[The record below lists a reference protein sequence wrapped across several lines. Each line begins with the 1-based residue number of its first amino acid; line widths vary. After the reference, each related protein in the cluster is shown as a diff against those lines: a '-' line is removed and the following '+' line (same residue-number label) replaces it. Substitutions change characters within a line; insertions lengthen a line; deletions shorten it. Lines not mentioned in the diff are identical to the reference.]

1 MYKMEKLKIIFL
13 VPAKN
18 ESKSIFKLVKKL
30 KKYSKVLV
38 INDDSSDDTEL
49 QSKSAGALLIR
60 TKSKKSGYQ
69 NAIYVGL
76 KYAILKNYDFAI
88 TCDADN
94 QHKMKDVIRVLKE
107 CNKDVSLVYTRRK
120 NISRNVEKIFN
131 FFFNLVWSIKDPLSG
146 LKGYNLRKIKKGF
159 FQNNLETLS
168 TSILVWL
175 KKSDFNKMKEIHIY
189 TNKRSGKS
197 NFSTI
202 NLFFLLCL
210 SFINNLLIK
219 VK

>member
-1 MYKMEKLKIIFL
+1 MEKLKIIFI

-38 INDDSSDDTEL
+38 VNDNSSDDTEP
-49 QSKSAGALLIR
+49 QAKSAGALLIR
-60 TKSKKSGYQ
+60 TKSKKSSYQ
-69 NAIYVGL
+69 NAIYEGL
-76 KYAILKNYDFAI
+76 KYTKLKNYDFAI

-94 QHKMKDVIRVLKE
+94 QHKMKDIIKVLKE
-107 CNKDVSLVYTRRK
+107 CNREINLIHTRRR

-146 LKGYNLRKIKKGF
+146 LKGYNLRKIKKSF
-159 FQNNLETLS
+159 FENNSETLS

-175 KKSDFNKMKEIHIY
+175 KKSDFTKMKEIHIY

-202 NLFFLLCL
+202 NLTLILVL
-210 SFINNLLIK
+210 SFINNLFISFK
-219 VK
+219 

>member
-76 KYAILKNYDFAI
+76 KYAILKMS
-88 TCDADN
+88 DA
-94 QHKMKDVIRVLKE
+94 
-107 CNKDVSLVYTRRK
+107 
-120 NISRNVEKIFN
+120 
-131 FFFNLVWSIKDPLSG
+131 
-146 LKGYNLRKIKKGF
+146 F
-159 FQNNLETLS
+159 FQ
-168 TSILVWL
+168 
-175 KKSDFNKMKEIHIY
+175 
-189 TNKRSGKS
+189 R
-197 NFSTI
+197 
-202 NLFFLLCL
+202 
-210 SFINNLLIK
+210 
-219 VK
+219 